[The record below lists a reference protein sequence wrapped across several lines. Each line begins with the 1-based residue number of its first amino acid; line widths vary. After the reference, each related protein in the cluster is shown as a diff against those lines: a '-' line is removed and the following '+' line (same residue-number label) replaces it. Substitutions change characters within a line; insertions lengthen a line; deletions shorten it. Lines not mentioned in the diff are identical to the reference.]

1 MKVILIDDE
10 KPALQHLERLLL
22 KDGRLEIAGKYT
34 SARRGLE
41 HLEQEKADVVFL
53 DIGMPEMNGLEAGE
67 YIAGLDR
74 NIRIVYVTAYSDY
87 AIEAFELN
95 AADYLLKPVTSQRL
109 SKTLERLEI
118 RREQADMQPER
129 LPQTLP
135 VPAASIKQ
143 ISILCFKR
151 LEFMDTREPGR
162 KMQWRTSKAQE
173 VFALLLH
180 NRGQWI
186 LKDMIVDLVW
196 PDFNPEKAVT
206 NLHTTV
212 YHIRKLLKAWEM
224 EVLVEF
230 SQERYR
236 LTKENVLL
244 DQEEFELGYRS
255 TPVESDEEWTRRE
268 AVLQLYRGDYLEEHH
283 YDWAETRRKEQQARY
298 IRMAQHSAE
307 YELSSGRP
315 RQALDRLLEL
325 QAVDPYSDQIC
336 RLVLRSYADLG
347 DFIGFRKHYD
357 KYKEL
362 LERDLGIRPDHVMDS
377 WVQKVL

>member
-1 MKVILIDDE
+1 MKAILIDDE

-22 KDGRLEIAGKYT
+22 KDGRLEITGKYT

-41 HLEQEKADVVFL
+41 HLEREKADIVFL

-74 NIRIVYVTAYSDY
+74 STRIVYITAYSEY

-118 RREQADMQPER
+118 RIEQNEARVETFPE
-129 LPQTLP
+129 
-135 VPAASIKQ
+135 PAAAVKQ
-143 ISILCFKR
+143 LSILCFKR
-151 LEFMDTREPGR
+151 LEFMDSTEPGR

-186 LKDMIVDLVW
+186 LKDTIVDWVW
-196 PDFNPEKAVT
+196 PDFQPEKAVT

-212 YHIRKLLKAWEM
+212 YHIRKLLKAWDM
-224 EVLVEF
+224 DVQVEF

-244 DQEEFELGYRS
+244 DLEEFEQGYCS
-255 TPVESDEEWTRRE
+255 TSVESEEEWARRE
-268 AVLQLYRGDYLEEHH
+268 AVLSLYRGDYLEEHH
-283 YDWAETRRKEQQARY
+283 YDWAETRRKELQIRF
-298 IRMAQHSAE
+298 IRMSLHSAE
-307 YELSSGRP
+307 YELSSVRP
-315 RQALDRLLEL
+315 RQALDRLLVL
-325 QAVDPYSDQIC
+325 QALDPYSDQIC

-362 LERDLGIRPDHVMDS
+362 LQRDLGIRPDHVIDS

>member
-1 MKVILIDDE
+1 MKAILIDDE

-22 KDGRLEIAGKYT
+22 KDGRLEITGKYT

-41 HLEQEKADVVFL
+41 HLEQEKADIVFL

-74 NIRIVYVTAYSDY
+74 STRIVYITAYSEY

-109 SKTLERLEI
+109 SKTLERLEVRI
-118 RREQADMQPER
+118 EQNEARVE
-129 LPQTLP
+129 TLP
-135 VPAASIKQ
+135 EPAAAVKQ
-143 ISILCFKR
+143 LSILCFKR
-151 LEFMDTREPGR
+151 LEFMDSTEPGR

-186 LKDMIVDLVW
+186 LKDTIVDWVW
-196 PDFNPEKAVT
+196 PDFQPEKAVT

-212 YHIRKLLKAWEM
+212 YHIRKLLKAWDM
-224 EVLVEF
+224 DVQVEF

-244 DQEEFELGYRS
+244 DLEEFEQGYCS
-255 TPVESDEEWTRRE
+255 TSVESEEEWVRRE
-268 AVLQLYRGDYLEEHH
+268 AVLSLCRGDYLEEHH
-283 YDWAETRRKEQQARY
+283 YDWAETRRKELQVRF
-298 IRMAQHSAE
+298 IRMSLHSAE
-307 YELSSGRP
+307 YELSSVRP
-315 RQALDRLLEL
+315 RQALDRLLIL
-325 QAVDPYSDQIC
+325 QALDPYSDQIC

-362 LERDLGIRPDHVMDS
+362 LQRDLGIQPDHVIDN

>member
-1 MKVILIDDE
+1 MKAILIDDE

-22 KDGRLEIAGKYT
+22 KDGRLTITGKYT
-34 SARRGLE
+34 SARLGLA
-41 HLEQEKADVVFL
+41 HLEQEKADIVFL

-74 NIRIVYVTAYSDY
+74 STRIVYITAYSEY

-109 SKTLERLEI
+109 SKTLERLEVGKESSEAQI
-118 RREQADMQPER
+118 PQPSASAA
-129 LPQTLP
+129 P
-135 VPAASIKQ
+135 VKEL
-143 ISILCFKR
+143 SILCFHR
-151 LEFMDTREPGR
+151 LEFIDSTEPRR

-180 NRGQWI
+180 NRGQWV
-186 LKDMIVDLVW
+186 LKDTIVDLVW
-196 PDFNPEKAVT
+196 PDFKPEKAVA

-212 YHIRKLLKAWEM
+212 YHIRKLLKAWDM

-236 LTKENVLL
+236 LTKEQVLL
-244 DQEEFELGYRS
+244 DVEEFELGYAG
-255 TPVESDEEWTRRE
+255 TPVESEEEWLRRE
-268 AVLQLYRGDYLEEHH
+268 NILKLYRGDYLQEHH
-283 YDWAETRRKEQQARY
+283 YDWAEIRRKELQVRY
-298 IRMAQHSAE
+298 IRMALHSAE

-315 RQALDRLLEL
+315 RLALERLLDL
-325 QAVDPYSDQIC
+325 QAADPYSDQLC
-336 RLVLRSYADLG
+336 RLILRSYADLG
-347 DFIGFRKHYD
+347 DFIGFRTHYD

-362 LERDLGIRPDHVMDS
+362 LENELGIRPDQVMDS

>member
-1 MKVILIDDE
+1 MKAILIDDE

-22 KDGRLEIAGKYT
+22 KDGRLEITGKYT

-41 HLEQEKADVVFL
+41 HLEREKADIVFL

-67 YIAGLDR
+67 YIASLDR
-74 NIRIVYVTAYSDY
+74 STRIVYITAYSEY

-118 RREQADMQPER
+118 RIEQNEARVEALPE
-129 LPQTLP
+129 
-135 VPAASIKQ
+135 PAAAVKQ
-143 ISILCFKR
+143 LSILCFKR
-151 LEFMDTREPGR
+151 LEFMDSTEPGR

-186 LKDMIVDLVW
+186 LKDTIVDWVW
-196 PDFNPEKAVT
+196 PDFKPEKAVT

-212 YHIRKLLKAWEM
+212 YHIRKLLKAWDM
-224 EVLVEF
+224 DVRVEF

-236 LTKENVLL
+236 LTKEKVLL
-244 DQEEFELGYRS
+244 DLEEFELGYCNTS
-255 TPVESDEEWTRRE
+255 VESEEEWARRE
-268 AVLQLYRGDYLEEHH
+268 AVLSLYRGDYLEEHH
-283 YDWAETRRKEQQARY
+283 YDWAETRRKELQIRF
-298 IRMAQHSAE
+298 IRMSLHSAE
-307 YELSSGRP
+307 YELSSVRP
-315 RQALDRLLEL
+315 RQALDRLLIL
-325 QAVDPYSDQIC
+325 QALDPYSDQIC

-362 LERDLGIRPDHVMDS
+362 LQRDLGIQPDHVIDN

>member
-1 MKVILIDDE
+1 MKAILIDDE

-22 KDGRLEIAGKYT
+22 KDGRLEITGKYT

-41 HLEQEKADVVFL
+41 HLEQEKADIVFL

-74 NIRIVYVTAYSDY
+74 STRIVYITAYSEY

-109 SKTLERLEI
+109 SKTLERLEVRI
-118 RREQADMQPER
+118 EQNEARVE
-129 LPQTLP
+129 TLP
-135 VPAASIKQ
+135 EPAAAVKQ
-143 ISILCFKR
+143 LSILCFKR
-151 LEFMDTREPGR
+151 LEFMDSTEPGR

-186 LKDMIVDLVW
+186 LKDTIVDWVW
-196 PDFNPEKAVT
+196 PDFQPEKAVT

-212 YHIRKLLKAWEM
+212 YHIRKLLKAWDM
-224 EVLVEF
+224 DVQVEF

-244 DQEEFELGYRS
+244 DLEEFEQGYCS
-255 TPVESDEEWTRRE
+255 TSVESEEEWVRRE
-268 AVLQLYRGDYLEEHH
+268 AVLSLYRGDYLEEHH
-283 YDWAETRRKEQQARY
+283 YDWAETRRKELQVRF
-298 IRMAQHSAE
+298 IRMSLHSAE
-307 YELSSGRP
+307 YELSSVRP
-315 RQALDRLLEL
+315 RQALDRLLVL
-325 QAVDPYSDQIC
+325 QALDPYSDQIC

-362 LERDLGIRPDHVMDS
+362 LQRDLGIRPDHVIDS

>member
-1 MKVILIDDE
+1 MPMKAILIDDE

-22 KDGRLEIAGKYT
+22 KDGRLEITGKYT
-34 SARRGLE
+34 SARQGLG
-41 HLEQEKADVVFL
+41 HLEREKTDIVFL

-74 NIRIVYVTAYSDY
+74 STRIVYITAYSEY

-109 SKTLERLEI
+109 GKTLERLET
-118 RREQADMQPER
+118 RREQAEPRIELLPEPAVPGNR
-129 LPQTLP
+129 L
-135 VPAASIKQ
+135 
-143 ISILCFKR
+143 SILCFKR
-151 LEFMDTREPGR
+151 LEFTDSIEPAR

-180 NRGQWI
+180 HRGQWI
-186 LKDMIVDLVW
+186 LRDTIVDLVW
-196 PDFNPEKAVT
+196 PDFKPEKALT

-212 YHIRKLLKAWEM
+212 YHIRKLLKIWNM

-230 SQERYR
+230 AQERYR

-244 DQEEFELGYRS
+244 DLEEFEQGYRS
-255 TPVESDEEWTRRE
+255 SPIESEADWMHRE
-268 AVLQLYRGDYLEEHH
+268 AVLKLYRGDYLEEHH
-283 YDWAETRRKEQQARY
+283 YDWAEIRRKELQGRY
-298 IRMAQHSAE
+298 ITMALHSAD

-315 RQALDRLLEL
+315 RQALDRLLDL
-325 QAVDPYSDQIC
+325 QAADPYSDQIC

-362 LERDLGIRPDHVMDS
+362 LETDLGIHPDHTIDS

>member
-1 MKVILIDDE
+1 MKAILIDDE

-22 KDGRLEIAGKYT
+22 KDGRLEITGKYT

-41 HLEQEKADVVFL
+41 HLEHEKADVVFL

-67 YIAGLDR
+67 YIAGMDR
-74 NIRIVYVTAYSDY
+74 NTRIVYITAYSEY

-118 RREQADMQPER
+118 RREQNEAPVE
-129 LPQTLP
+129 TLP
-135 VPAASIKQ
+135 EPAAAVKQ
-143 ISILCFKR
+143 LSILCFKR
-151 LEFMDTREPGR
+151 LEFIDSTEPGR

-186 LKDMIVDLVW
+186 LKDTIVDWVW
-196 PDFNPEKAVT
+196 PEFQPEKAVT

-212 YHIRKLLKAWEM
+212 YHIRKLLKAWDM
-224 EVLVEF
+224 EVQVEF

-244 DQEEFELGYRS
+244 DLEEFEQGYCS
-255 TPVESDEEWTRRE
+255 TPVESEAEWARRE
-268 AVLQLYRGDYLEEHH
+268 EVLGLYRGDYLEEHH
-283 YDWAETRRKEQQARY
+283 YDWAETRSKELQIRF
-298 IRMAQHSAE
+298 IRMSLHSAE

-315 RQALDRLLEL
+315 RQALDRLLVL
-325 QAVDPYSDQIC
+325 QAADPYSDQIC

-362 LERDLGIRPDHVMDS
+362 LQRDLGIRPDQVIDS

>member
-1 MKVILIDDE
+1 MKAILIDDE

-22 KDGRLEIAGKYT
+22 KDGRLTITGKYT
-34 SARRGLE
+34 SARLGLA
-41 HLEQEKADVVFL
+41 HLEQEKADIVFL

-74 NIRIVYVTAYSDY
+74 STRIVYITAYSEY

-109 SKTLERLEI
+109 SKTLERLEVG
-118 RREQADMQPER
+118 RESSEVQMQP
-129 LPQTLP
+129 P
-135 VPAASIKQ
+135 PASAAAVKEL
-143 ISILCFKR
+143 SILCFHR
-151 LEFMDTREPGR
+151 LEFIDSTEPGR

-180 NRGQWI
+180 NRGQWV
-186 LKDMIVDLVW
+186 LKDTIVDLVW
-196 PDFNPEKAVT
+196 PDFKPEKAVA

-212 YHIRKLLKAWEM
+212 YHIRKLLKAWDM

-236 LTKENVLL
+236 LTKEQVLL
-244 DQEEFELGYRS
+244 DVEEFELGYAG
-255 TPVESDEEWTRRE
+255 TPVESEEEWLRRE
-268 AVLQLYRGDYLEEHH
+268 NILKLYRGDYLQEHH
-283 YDWAETRRKEQQARY
+283 YDWAEIRRKELQVRY
-298 IRMAQHSAE
+298 IRMALHSAE

-315 RQALDRLLEL
+315 RLALERLLDL
-325 QAVDPYSDQIC
+325 QAADPYSDQLC
-336 RLVLRSYADLG
+336 RLILRSYADLG
-347 DFIGFRKHYD
+347 DFIGFRTHYD

-362 LERDLGIRPDHVMDS
+362 LENELGIRPDQVMDS

>member
-1 MKVILIDDE
+1 MKAILIDDE
-10 KPALQHLERLLL
+10 KPALQHLERMLL
-22 KDGRLEIAGKYT
+22 KDGRLTITGKFT
-34 SARRGLE
+34 SARLGLA
-41 HLEQEKADVVFL
+41 HLEREKADIVFL

-67 YIAGLDR
+67 YIAGMDR
-74 NIRIVYVTAYSDY
+74 NTRIVYITAYSEY

-109 SKTLERLEI
+109 SKTLERLEVGK
-118 RREQADMQPER
+118 ESAEVMMP
-129 LPQTLP
+129 PTPASAAP
-135 VPAASIKQ
+135 VKEL
-143 ISILCFKR
+143 SILCFHR
-151 LEFMDTREPGR
+151 LEFTDSTEPGR

-186 LKDMIVDLVW
+186 LKDTIVDLVW
-196 PDFNPEKAVT
+196 PDFKPEKAVT

-212 YHIRKLLKAWEM
+212 YHIRKLLKAWDM

-236 LTKENVLL
+236 LTKEQVLL
-244 DQEEFELGYRS
+244 DVEEFELGYAG
-255 TPVESDEEWTRRE
+255 TPVESEEEWLRRE
-268 AVLQLYRGDYLEEHH
+268 KILKLYRGDYLQEHH
-283 YDWAETRRKEQQARY
+283 YDWAEIRRKELQVRY
-298 IRMAQHSAE
+298 IRMALHSAE

-315 RQALDRLLEL
+315 RLALERLLDL
-325 QAVDPYSDQIC
+325 QAADPYSDQLC
-336 RLVLRSYADLG
+336 RLILRSYADLG
-347 DFIGFRKHYD
+347 DFIGFRTHYD

-362 LERDLGIRPDHVMDS
+362 LENELGIRPDQVMDS

>member
-1 MKVILIDDE
+1 MKAILIDDE

-22 KDGRLEIAGKYT
+22 KDGRLEITGKYT
-34 SARRGLE
+34 SARKGLA
-41 HLEQEKADVVFL
+41 HLEREKADIVFL

-67 YIAGLDR
+67 YIAGLDGDT
-74 NIRIVYVTAYSDY
+74 RIVYITAYSEY

-109 SKTLERLEI
+109 HKTLERLEP
-118 RREQADMQPER
+118 RPDPAG
-129 LPQTLP
+129 PQTVSSSESLP
-135 VPAASIKQ
+135 PAKQ
-143 ISILCFKR
+143 LSILCFKR
-151 LEFMDTREPGR
+151 LEFVDSTQPGR

-186 LKDMIVDLVW
+186 LKDTIVDLVW
-196 PDFNPEKAVT
+196 PDFKPEKAVT

-212 YHIRKLLKAWEM
+212 YHIRKLLKAWDM

-236 LTKENVLL
+236 LTKEQVML
-244 DQEEFELGYRS
+244 DVEEFERGYS
-255 TPVESDEEWTRRE
+255 GAPVDSEAEWQRRE
-268 AVLQLYRGDYLEEHH
+268 SLLQLYRADYLEEHD
-283 YDWAETRRKEQQARY
+283 YDWAEIRRKELQVRY
-298 IRMAQHSAE
+298 IRMALHSAE
-307 YELSSGRP
+307 YELASGRP
-315 RQALDRLLEL
+315 RQALERLLDL

-347 DFIGFRKHYD
+347 DFIGFRTHYD
-357 KYKEL
+357 RYKEL
-362 LERDLGIRPDHVMDS
+362 LERDLGIRPDQVMDS
-377 WVQKVL
+377 WVQRVL

>member
-1 MKVILIDDE
+1 MKAILIDDE

-22 KDGRLEIAGKYT
+22 KDGRLEITGKYT

-41 HLEQEKADVVFL
+41 HLEREKADIVFL

-74 NIRIVYVTAYSDY
+74 STRIVYITAYSEY

-118 RREQADMQPER
+118 RIEQNEARVE
-129 LPQTLP
+129 TLP
-135 VPAASIKQ
+135 EPAAAVKQ
-143 ISILCFKR
+143 LSILCFKR
-151 LEFMDTREPGR
+151 LEFMDSTEPGR

-186 LKDMIVDLVW
+186 LKDTIVDWVW
-196 PDFNPEKAVT
+196 PDFQPEKAVT

-212 YHIRKLLKAWEM
+212 YHIRKLLKAWDM
-224 EVLVEF
+224 DVQVEF

-244 DQEEFELGYRS
+244 DLEEFEQGYCS
-255 TPVESDEEWTRRE
+255 TSVESEEEWARRE
-268 AVLQLYRGDYLEEHH
+268 AVLSLYRGDYLEEHH
-283 YDWAETRRKEQQARY
+283 YDWAETRRKELQIRF
-298 IRMAQHSAE
+298 IRMSLHSAE
-307 YELSSGRP
+307 YELSSVRP
-315 RQALDRLLEL
+315 RQALDRLLVL
-325 QAVDPYSDQIC
+325 QALDPYSDQIC

-362 LERDLGIRPDHVMDS
+362 LQRDLGIRPDHVIDS

>member
-1 MKVILIDDE
+1 MKAILIDDE

-22 KDGRLEIAGKYT
+22 KDGRLEITGKYT

-41 HLEQEKADVVFL
+41 HLEREKADIVFL

-74 NIRIVYVTAYSDY
+74 STRIVYITAYSEY

-118 RREQADMQPER
+118 RIEQNEARVETPTE
-129 LPQTLP
+129 
-135 VPAASIKQ
+135 PAAAVKQ
-143 ISILCFKR
+143 LSILCFKR
-151 LEFMDTREPGR
+151 LEFMDSTEPGR

-186 LKDMIVDLVW
+186 LKDTIVDWVW
-196 PDFNPEKAVT
+196 PDFQPEKAVT

-212 YHIRKLLKAWEM
+212 YHIRKLLKAWNM
-224 EVLVEF
+224 DVQVEF

-244 DQEEFELGYRS
+244 DLEEFEQGYCS
-255 TPVESDEEWTRRE
+255 TSVESEEEWARRE
-268 AVLQLYRGDYLEEHH
+268 VVLSLYRGDYLEEHH
-283 YDWAETRRKEQQARY
+283 YDWAETRRKELQVRF
-298 IRMAQHSAE
+298 IRMSLHSAE
-307 YELSSGRP
+307 YELSSVRP
-315 RQALDRLLEL
+315 RQALDRLLVL
-325 QAVDPYSDQIC
+325 QALDPYSDQIC

-362 LERDLGIRPDHVMDS
+362 LQRDLGIRPDHVIDS

>member
-1 MKVILIDDE
+1 MKAILIDDE

-22 KDGRLEIAGKYT
+22 KDGRLEITGKYT

-41 HLEQEKADVVFL
+41 HLEREKADIVFL

-74 NIRIVYVTAYSDY
+74 STRIVYITAYSEY

-118 RREQADMQPER
+118 RIEQNEARVE
-129 LPQTLP
+129 TLP
-135 VPAASIKQ
+135 GPAAAVKQ
-143 ISILCFKR
+143 LSILCFKR
-151 LEFMDTREPGR
+151 LEFMDSTEPGR

-186 LKDMIVDLVW
+186 LKDTIVDWVW
-196 PDFNPEKAVT
+196 PDFKPEKAVT

-212 YHIRKLLKAWEM
+212 YHIRKLLKVWDM
-224 EVLVEF
+224 DVQVEF

-244 DQEEFELGYRS
+244 DLEEFEQGYCS
-255 TPVESDEEWTRRE
+255 TSVESEEEWTRRE
-268 AVLQLYRGDYLEEHH
+268 AVLSLYRGDYLEEHH
-283 YDWAETRRKEQQARY
+283 YDWAETRRKELQVRF
-298 IRMAQHSAE
+298 IRMSLHSAE
-307 YELSSGRP
+307 YELSSVRP
-315 RQALDRLLEL
+315 RQALDRLLVL
-325 QAVDPYSDQIC
+325 QALDPYSDQIC

-362 LERDLGIRPDHVMDS
+362 LQQDLGIRPDHVIDS

>member
-1 MKVILIDDE
+1 MKAILIDDE

-22 KDGRLEIAGKYT
+22 KDGRLEITGKYT

-41 HLEQEKADVVFL
+41 HLEQEKADIVFL

-74 NIRIVYVTAYSDY
+74 STRIVYITAYSEY

-109 SKTLERLEI
+109 SKTLERLEVRI
-118 RREQADMQPER
+118 EQNEASVE
-129 LPQTLP
+129 TLP
-135 VPAASIKQ
+135 EPAAAVKQ
-143 ISILCFKR
+143 LSILCFKR
-151 LEFMDTREPGR
+151 LEFMDSTEPGR

-186 LKDMIVDLVW
+186 LKDTIVDWVW
-196 PDFNPEKAVT
+196 PDFQPEKAVT

-212 YHIRKLLKAWEM
+212 YHIRKLLKAWDM
-224 EVLVEF
+224 DVQVEF

-244 DQEEFELGYRS
+244 DLEEFEQGYCS
-255 TPVESDEEWTRRE
+255 TSVESEEEWARRE
-268 AVLQLYRGDYLEEHH
+268 AVLSLYRGDYLEEHH
-283 YDWAETRRKEQQARY
+283 YDWAETRRKELQIRF
-298 IRMAQHSAE
+298 IRMSLHSAE
-307 YELSSGRP
+307 YELSSVRP
-315 RQALDRLLEL
+315 RQALDRLLVL
-325 QAVDPYSDQIC
+325 QALDPYSDQIC

-362 LERDLGIRPDHVMDS
+362 LQRDLGIRPDHVIDS

>member
-1 MKVILIDDE
+1 MKAILIDDE

-22 KDGRLEIAGKYT
+22 KDGRLEITGKYT

-41 HLEQEKADVVFL
+41 HLERDKTDIVFL

-74 NIRIVYVTAYSDY
+74 STRIVYITAYSEY

-109 SKTLERLEI
+109 SKTLERLQKSEV
-118 RREQADMQPER
+118 RTES
-129 LPQTLP
+129 LPKSAVP
-135 VPAASIKQ
+135 VKEL
-143 ISILCFKR
+143 SILCFKR
-151 LEFMDTREPGR
+151 LEFTDSMEPGR

-186 LKDMIVDLVW
+186 MKDTIVDLVW
-196 PDFNPEKAVT
+196 PDFKPEKAVT

-212 YHIRKLLKAWEM
+212 YHIRKLLKAWDM

-236 LTKENVLL
+236 LTKEKVLL
-244 DQEEFELGYRS
+244 DVEEFERGYS
-255 TPVESDEEWTRRE
+255 GTPVESDEEWLRRE
-268 AVLQLYRGDYLEEHH
+268 NVLKLYRGDYLEEHH
-283 YDWAETRRKEQQARY
+283 YDWAEIRRKELQVRY
-298 IRMAQHSAE
+298 IRMALHSAE

-315 RQALDRLLEL
+315 RQALDRLLDL

-336 RLVLRSYADLG
+336 RLALRSYADLG
-347 DFIGFRKHYD
+347 DFIGFRTHYD

-362 LERDLGIRPDHVMDS
+362 LERDLGIRPDQVMDS

>member
-1 MKVILIDDE
+1 MKAILIDDE

-22 KDGRLEIAGKYT
+22 KDGRLTITGKYT
-34 SARRGLE
+34 SARLGLA
-41 HLEQEKADVVFL
+41 HLEQEKADIVFL

-74 NIRIVYVTAYSDY
+74 STRIVYITAYSEY

-109 SKTLERLEI
+109 NKTLERLEVGK
-118 RREQADMQPER
+118 ESAEVKMP
-129 LPQTLP
+129 PT
-135 VPAASIKQ
+135 PAAAAPVKEL
-143 ISILCFKR
+143 SILCFHR
-151 LEFMDTREPGR
+151 LEFIDSTEPGR

-180 NRGQWI
+180 NRGQWV
-186 LKDMIVDLVW
+186 LKDTIVDLVW
-196 PDFNPEKAVT
+196 PDFKPEKAVA

-212 YHIRKLLKAWEM
+212 YHIRKLLKAWDM

-236 LTKENVLL
+236 LTKEQVLL
-244 DQEEFELGYRS
+244 DVEEFELGYAG
-255 TPVESDEEWTRRE
+255 TPVESEEEWLRRE
-268 AVLQLYRGDYLEEHH
+268 NILKLYRGDYLQEHH
-283 YDWAETRRKEQQARY
+283 YDWAEIRRKELQVRY
-298 IRMAQHSAE
+298 IRMALHSAE

-315 RQALDRLLEL
+315 RLALERLLDL
-325 QAVDPYSDQIC
+325 QAADPYSDQLC
-336 RLVLRSYADLG
+336 RLILRSYADLG
-347 DFIGFRKHYD
+347 DFIGFRTHYD

-362 LERDLGIRPDHVMDS
+362 LENELGIRPDQVMDS

>member
-1 MKVILIDDE
+1 MKAILIDDE

-22 KDGRLEIAGKYT
+22 KDGRLEITGKYT

-41 HLEQEKADVVFL
+41 HLEQEKADIVFL

-74 NIRIVYVTAYSDY
+74 STRIVYITAYSEY

-118 RREQADMQPER
+118 RIEQNEARVETIPE
-129 LPQTLP
+129 
-135 VPAASIKQ
+135 PAAAVKQ
-143 ISILCFKR
+143 LSILCFKR
-151 LEFMDTREPGR
+151 LEFMDSTEPGR

-186 LKDMIVDLVW
+186 LKDTIVDWVW
-196 PDFNPEKAVT
+196 PDFQPEKAVT

-212 YHIRKLLKAWEM
+212 YHIRKLLKAWDM
-224 EVLVEF
+224 DVQVEF

-244 DQEEFELGYRS
+244 DLEEFEQGYCS
-255 TPVESDEEWTRRE
+255 TSVESEEEWARRE
-268 AVLQLYRGDYLEEHH
+268 AVLSLYRGDYLEEHH
-283 YDWAETRRKEQQARY
+283 YDWAETRRKELQVRF
-298 IRMAQHSAE
+298 IRMSLHSAE
-307 YELSSGRP
+307 YELSSVLP
-315 RQALDRLLEL
+315 RQALDRLLVL
-325 QAVDPYSDQIC
+325 QALDPYSDQIC

-362 LERDLGIRPDHVMDS
+362 LQRDLGIQPDHVIDS

>member
-1 MKVILIDDE
+1 MKAILIDDE

-22 KDGRLEIAGKYT
+22 KDGRLEITGKYT

-41 HLEQEKADVVFL
+41 HLEREKADIVFL

-74 NIRIVYVTAYSDY
+74 STRIVYITAYSEY

-118 RREQADMQPER
+118 RIEQNEARVE
-129 LPQTLP
+129 TLP
-135 VPAASIKQ
+135 EPAAAVKQ
-143 ISILCFKR
+143 LSILCFKR
-151 LEFMDTREPGR
+151 LEFMDSTEPGR

-186 LKDMIVDLVW
+186 LKDTIVDYVW
-196 PDFNPEKAVT
+196 PDFKPEKAVT

-212 YHIRKLLKAWEM
+212 YHIRKLLKAWGM
-224 EVLVEF
+224 DVQVEF

-244 DQEEFELGYRS
+244 DLEEFEQGYCS
-255 TPVESDEEWTRRE
+255 TSVESEEEWARRE
-268 AVLQLYRGDYLEEHH
+268 AVLSLYRGDYLEEHH
-283 YDWAETRRKEQQARY
+283 YDWAETRRKELQIRF
-298 IRMAQHSAE
+298 IRMSLHSAE
-307 YELSSGRP
+307 YELSSVRP
-315 RQALDRLLEL
+315 RQALDRLIVL
-325 QAVDPYSDQIC
+325 QALDPYSDQIC

-362 LERDLGIRPDHVMDS
+362 LQRDLGIRPDHVIDS